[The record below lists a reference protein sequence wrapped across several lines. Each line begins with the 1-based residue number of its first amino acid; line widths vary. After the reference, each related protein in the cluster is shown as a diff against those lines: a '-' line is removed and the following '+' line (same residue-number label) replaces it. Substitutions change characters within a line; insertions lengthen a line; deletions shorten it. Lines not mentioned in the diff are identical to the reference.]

1 MQHFAYHGNDN
12 YQPSSRG
19 HDYYPQNYN
28 HQGGV
33 YHPTNCV
40 PPISHVNGGFGTN
53 LREAS
58 FQTGQAS
65 NAFPVAENTRLAH
78 RPGANRVSLGVDS
91 PLAGSTSPIQLPDSA
106 ALKHVENNI
115 PNEPYYPVVKAP
127 KKDNWTPQV
136 DESLDIMKTN
146 DEMGELLKSCEVA
159 RSKGKADWLSSQP
172 INLLQSVF
180 LETDAKDYGK
190 KLQEVTIN
198 IENAA
203 KDILT
208 RDIIDMAKALE
219 TSGTSDKQ
227 SFDGFTEA
235 KAAIYAGHGISLD
248 DIQSKMCLFSYVM
261 NIASGKPTLK
271 SISQRVVGK
280 LGMKLSPGL
289 VAYVAFCC
297 KGYKDEI
304 SNE

>member
-33 YHPTNCV
+33 YHPTNCA

-146 DEMGELLKSCEVA
+146 DKMGELLKSPV
-159 RSKGKADWLSSQP
+159 K
-172 INLLQSVF
+172 
-180 LETDAKDYGK
+180 
-190 KLQEVTIN
+190 
-198 IENAA
+198 
-203 KDILT
+203 
-208 RDIIDMAKALE
+208 
-219 TSGTSDKQ
+219 
-227 SFDGFTEA
+227 
-235 KAAIYAGHGISLD
+235 
-248 DIQSKMCLFSYVM
+248 
-261 NIASGKPTLK
+261 
-271 SISQRVVGK
+271 
-280 LGMKLSPGL
+280 
-289 VAYVAFCC
+289 
-297 KGYKDEI
+297 
-304 SNE
+304 